1 MKKALY
7 VLTGLSVFGGVGT
20 NMPFIM
26 LNAVLPGS
34 ACARDG
40 RLRVGD
46 KLVQCDL
53 NDLRGASQ
61 ADALAVL
68 QSCGKQVCRV
78 LPQRYSI
85 F

>member
-1 MKKALY
+1 M
-7 VLTGLSVFGGVGT
+7 FGGVGT

-46 KLVQCDL
+46 KLLQCDL
-53 NDLRGASQ
+53 DDLRGASQ

-68 QSCGKQVCRV
+68 QSCGKQVSSLLFV
-78 LPQRYSI
+78 FLDFENLKYSLNVTTT
-85 F
+85 